1 MKRNMENRRKLTMT
15 NNLTLKILIIII
27 LCNLCFGVEKKID
40 TTEFPEELKQIVDSD
55 TLPNYDKKAKEK
67 EINDIIV
74 ENSLIIEE
82 MFEKLDK
89 YKELRKMEIVLKKR
103 VKNGVILTF
112 MKLYTTKSIQKKIS
126 A

>member
-1 MKRNMENRRKLTMT
+1 MT